1 MMLSRGFGFG
11 TGPMFH
17 RSGASA
23 LALAFLLLL
32 ATAAR
37 ADAID
42 RYLARQQSVYGVP
55 AIVVGVI
62 RDGKLV
68 EQRARGLAN
77 VELGVKATP
86 RHVFEI
92 GSISKQFTAYAILIL
107 AEEGKVALDAPLG
120 TYLDDIPDAWKSV
133 TLHRLLTHTSGIP
146 DLEEAFGYGV
156 YRETPT
162 DTAFIVRLA
171 ALPIDFPPGDRWKYS
186 NTNYWL
192 LARVIERSSATTY
205 SDFMQRRIF
214 TPLGMSATRTA
225 EPPRILPQR
234 AAGYQ
239 RVNKVLENRD
249 AIQPSTGRGLG
260 DIATTIA
267 DLARWEREQ
276 LSPRLVT
283 RASAELARTPVRL
296 NDGKEAP
303 YAYGW
308 FTDPILPR
316 VALYHDGQTAGF
328 TAGYVRV
335 PELRL
340 AVVVLANLY
349 GGPADRIARY
359 VARRSDPAL
368 RQAPLPPIADNDS
381 ASTQRV
387 RLLLATGLRAPT
399 EWKPEWF
406 TKDFWAEYQP
416 YLADIANAYEDRG
429 TIRGVA
435 LVERVADGTGG
446 QTSKYRVAHTGW
458 SRILTVKLDAE
469 GRISSFNGEDE

>member
-1 MMLSRGFGFG
+1 
-11 TGPMFH
+11 
-17 RSGASA
+17 
-23 LALAFLLLL
+23 
-32 ATAAR
+32 
-37 ADAID
+37 
-42 RYLARQQSVYGVP
+42 
-55 AIVVGVI
+55 
-62 RDGKLV
+62 
-68 EQRARGLAN
+68 
-77 VELGVKATP
+77 
-86 RHVFEI
+86 
-92 GSISKQFTAYAILIL
+92 
-107 AEEGKVALDAPLG
+107 
-120 TYLDDIPDAWKSV
+120 
-133 TLHRLLTHTSGIP
+133 LHRLLTHTSGIP

-205 SDFMQRRIF
+205 SDFMLRRIF

-283 RASAELARTPVRL
+283 RASAELARTPVKL
-296 NDGKEAP
+296 NDGKESP

-308 FTDPILPR
+308 FTEPILPR

-328 TAGYVRV
+328 TAGYIRV

-349 GGPADRIARY
+349 DGPADQIARY
-359 VARRSDPAL
+359 VVRRSDPSL
-368 RQAPLPPIADNDS
+368 RQAPLPPIDDTDP
-381 ASTQRV
+381 ASTQRAHLV
-387 RLLLATGLRAPT
+387 VSTSSRAPA

-406 TKDFWAEYQP
+406 ANDFWTVIQP
-416 YLADIANAYEDRG
+416 YLADVADINQARG
-429 TIRGVA
+429 SVRSVA
-435 LVERVADGTGG
+435 VVGRVADGAGG
-446 QTSKYRVAHTGW
+446 QTSKYRVAYTGW
-458 SRILTVKLDAE
+458 SRILTVKVDAE
-469 GRISSFNGEDE
+469 GRITKFSGEDE